1 MSGTAAGTVRK
12 VTTGQSYINNKL
24 FTASSA
30 AERKLCANADWLSK
44 GNAALGDGV
53 LKGISQAVT
62 DIWNQSM
69 SASPI
74 GKLFPEPGKKS
85 GPGIGNTVME
95 ITERVIK
102 EQESKEKASWGEG
115 LAGVSDYF
123 GQDRLTEGQM
133 GEIANSDKIIKVNE
147 WLNLHTTKSSDNG
160 RKVEISNLDQKYPVK
175 LDSGEIM
182 YTTPKRFWYSFGGD
196 KGVEELGKN
205 AILFDL
211 NVVEGAHGEQVD
223 DAGRQYIYIGPRVLN
238 PDYPDAGKL
247 GSEEF
252 KFGTKI
258 DIKLKDRETGEE
270 SYLYA
275 SVGGIRGHT
284 YGEIG
289 QGIIHS
295 GIPYPNSAN
304 AAQGNADANYS
315 TVEFMRTSEGTGLSD
330 YIIVELYVYDK

>member
-1 MSGTAAGTVRK
+1 
-12 VTTGQSYINNKL
+12 
-24 FTASSA
+24 
-30 AERKLCANADWLSK
+30 
-44 GNAALGDGV
+44 
-53 LKGISQAVT
+53 
-62 DIWNQSM
+62 M

-102 EQESKEKASWGEG
+102 EQENKEKVSWGEG

-160 RKVEISNLDQKYPVK
+160 RKVEISNLDQEYPVK

-182 YTTPKRFWYSFGGD
+182 YTTPKRFWYSFGGTE
-196 KGVEELGKN
+196 GVDELGKN

-258 DIKLKDRETGEE
+258 DIKLKDREDRK
-270 SYLYA
+270 
-275 SVGGIRGHT
+275 SV
-284 YGEIG
+284 
-289 QGIIHS
+289 
-295 GIPYPNSAN
+295 
-304 AAQGNADANYS
+304 
-315 TVEFMRTSEGTGLSD
+315 V
-330 YIIVELYVYDK
+330 